1 MTSRDSRDEREL
13 QLKVS
18 LVGGKPPIWRRVVV
32 GEAMTLAELHQV
44 IQIAMG
50 WLDYH
55 LYEFEIKGNRYTT
68 IDPDTPDSAIASDS
82 VTLRDLRL
90 RRPGTKFRYDYDFGD
105 GWRHVV
111 EVEKVNPIDH
121 ASSCPRCLGG
131 RRACPPEDSGGL
143 YGYGRM
149 LHIVNNPQHPEHAE
163 LEEWLPPGFDPVHFD
178 LQEVNSRLSA
188 HHQDRSG

>member
-1 MTSRDSRDEREL
+1 MTEGNLKDEREL

-68 IDPDTPDSAIASDS
+68 IDPDTPDSATASDS
-82 VTLRDLRL
+82 VTLRDVRL

-105 GWRHVV
+105 GWRHVI
-111 EVEKVNPIDH
+111 EVEKANPIDR

-149 LHIVNNPQHPEHAE
+149 LQIVDNPQHPEHAE
-163 LEEWLPPGFDPVHFD
+163 LQEWLPPGFDPAHFD
-178 LQEVNSRLSA
+178 LQEVNSQLSA
-188 HHQDRSG
+188 HLQDRSG